1 MSYNIDTTSLVD
13 KVEEKLIEL
22 INSKKLSIGDSLPKE
37 LELTELF
44 GVSRTVVREAL
55 LRLRTI
61 GLIESKKHKGAVL
74 VNPDVINPIK
84 RILNP
89 HVLLPQTLKEIF
101 ELRLIIEVGLADSII
116 ARITEEDIQ
125 DLEAIIQN
133 EPIHSDETLF
143 EIDHEINFHGRLY
156 EITKNQTVIDFQRML
171 IPIFEYVHKSK
182 IIISAQPEDGFIS
195 HRELLEII
203 KKRDAD
209 ALREAMRKHLSIHFK
224 RILTEE

>member
-22 INSKKLSIGDSLPKE
+22 INNKNLSVGDSLPKE

-44 GVSRTVVREAL
+44 GVSRTVIREAL

-89 HVLLPQTLKEIF
+89 NILLPQTLKEIF

-116 ARITEEDIQ
+116 ARITDDDIQ

-133 EPIHSDETLF
+133 EPDNPDQTLF
-143 EIDHEINFHGRLY
+143 EIGHEIDFHGKLY
-156 EITKNQTVIDFQRML
+156 EITKNQTVIDFQKML
-171 IPIFEYVHKSK
+171 IPIFEYVHKSN
-182 IIISAQPEDGFIS
+182 IVVSVTPEDGFIS

-203 KKRDAD
+203 KKRDAH
-209 ALREAMRKHLSIHFK
+209 ALREAMRNHLSIHFK
-224 RILTEE
+224 RILTDL